1 MDGSKDIL
9 EKILQNEPSRET
21 LFIVLEKLKKEGRW
35 NEMIRTCS
43 RFSEMCPD
51 DIRMKMALAE
61 AYGKVGF
68 LGLAEQELAGA
79 AEIVGNLVPVHKK
92 LAAIYETQ
100 HRYEEAISNI
110 RRYLVYFPDD
120 PEALALLEKSLSSIH
135 MAPVGESAG
144 DFFDDLA
151 TSTIAEIY
159 FDQGQLDAAVS
170 VYEKLVVKNP
180 HDEKSLVRL
189 QELKALAQ
197 SEGDHAHREMETV
210 RNKEKLIEVMERWLP
225 RIKEI
230 AYAGAN

>member
-1 MDGSKDIL
+1 MDGSRDIF

-35 NEMIRTCS
+35 NEMIRTCAG
-43 RFSEMCPD
+43 FSEMCPD
-51 DIRMKMALAE
+51 DIRIKMALAD

-79 AEIVGNLVPVHKK
+79 VEIVETLIPVHKK
-92 LAAIYETQ
+92 LAAIYENQ
-100 HRYEEAISNI
+100 HRHEEAVSNI
-110 RRYLVYFPDD
+110 RKYLTYFPDD
-120 PEALALLEKSLSSIH
+120 QEALALLEKSLSSIH
-135 MAPVGESAG
+135 MAPAGESAG

-170 VYEKLVVKNP
+170 VYEKLVVKDP
-180 HDEKSLVRL
+180 RDEKSLFRL
-189 QELKALAQ
+189 RELKALAQ
-197 SEGDHAHREMETV
+197 SEEDHALHEMETV
-210 RNKEKLIEVMERWLP
+210 RDKEKLIEIMERWLP

-230 AYAGAN
+230 EYAGSN